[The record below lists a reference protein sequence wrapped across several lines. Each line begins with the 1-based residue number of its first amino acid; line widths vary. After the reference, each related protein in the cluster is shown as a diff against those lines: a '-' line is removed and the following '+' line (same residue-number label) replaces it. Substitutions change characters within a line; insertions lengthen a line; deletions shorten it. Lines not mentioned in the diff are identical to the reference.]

1 MKKREAFKFEFI
13 LAKDPKLLL
22 EKIFIKK
29 MEDLF
34 WNRKKSLST
43 RRKYFFNKNVSRTGR
58 SFPELK

>member
-29 MEDLF
+29 LEDLF

-43 RRKYFFNKNVSRTGR
+43 RRKYFFR
-58 SFPELK
+58 